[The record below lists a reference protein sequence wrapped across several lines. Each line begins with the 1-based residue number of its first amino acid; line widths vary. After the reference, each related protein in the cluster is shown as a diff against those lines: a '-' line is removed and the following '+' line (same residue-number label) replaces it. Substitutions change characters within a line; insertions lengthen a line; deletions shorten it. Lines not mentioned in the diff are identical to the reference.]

1 MSVDFDLKKIE
12 EKVIENLKNVYDP
25 EITSNIFDL
34 GLIYNIEFVQ
44 KENYLYC
51 MITMTL
57 TSPTCPV
64 ADSLLEQVKYVTLAV
79 DEIDEAMVRLVF
91 SPPWDPSMMSED
103 AKEIMGASGA
113 AISY

>member
-1 MSVDFDLKKIE
+1 MSVDVDLKKIE

-25 EITSNIFDL
+25 EIPSNIFDL

>member
-1 MSVDFDLKKIE
+1 METNFDLKEIE
-12 EKVIENLKNVYDP
+12 NKVIEHLKKVYDP
-25 EITSNIFDL
+25 EIPANVFDL
-34 GLIYNIEFVQ
+34 GLIYNIEFIQ

-103 AKEIMGASGA
+103 AREIMGASGA
-113 AISY
+113 AMPF

>member
-1 MSVDFDLKKIE
+1 M
-12 EKVIENLKNVYDP
+12 
-25 EITSNIFDL
+25 
-34 GLIYNIEFVQ
+34 YNMEFVQ